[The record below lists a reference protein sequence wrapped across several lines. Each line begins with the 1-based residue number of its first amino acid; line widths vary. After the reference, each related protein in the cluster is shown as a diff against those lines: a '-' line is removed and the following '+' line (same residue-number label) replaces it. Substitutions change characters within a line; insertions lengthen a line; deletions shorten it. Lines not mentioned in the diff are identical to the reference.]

1 LLLLEL
7 SRREKLLFRGANYF
21 SCREND
27 RIHRALEKIRYAPN
41 QFIAVFGEIMV
52 KKITA
57 IRRYRP
63 EIKRE
68 RTLQTRHLVHDI
80 ARSSSLNEGSIRFVV
95 YELRDAILRA
105 HRIGQAVKIEGLGT
119 FTPTIHLDGSL
130 DILFRPD
137 PDMLRQ
143 LNDRTK
149 FYAKILNKANI
160 GKSAEEL
167 VEQWNQKHPDD
178 PVEG

>member
-1 LLLLEL
+1 M
-7 SRREKLLFRGANYF
+7 A
-21 SCREND
+21 
-27 RIHRALEKIRYAPN
+27 
-41 QFIAVFGEIMV
+41 

-57 IRRYRP
+57 IRKYRP
-63 EIKRE
+63 EIE
-68 RTLQTRHLVHDI
+68 RMPTLQTRHMIENL
-80 ARSSSLNEGSIRFVV
+80 ARRTSLNEGSIRHVV
-95 YELRDAILRA
+95 YELRDEILRA
-105 HRIGQAVKIEGLGT
+105 HRTGQAVKIEGLGT

-160 GKSAEEL
+160 GKTAEEL
-167 VEQWNQKHPDD
+167 VAQWNEEHPVD

>member
-1 LLLLEL
+1 M
-7 SRREKLLFRGANYF
+7 A
-21 SCREND
+21 
-27 RIHRALEKIRYAPN
+27 
-41 QFIAVFGEIMV
+41 
-52 KKITA
+52 KKITV

-68 RTLQTRHLVHDI
+68 RTRQTWQVVEDI
-80 ARSSSLNEGSIRFVV
+80 ARGTSLNEGSIRFVV

-119 FTPTIHLDGSL
+119 FTPTIRVDGSL
-130 DILFRPD
+130 DILFRPN
-137 PDMLRQ
+137 PDMLKQ

-160 GKSAEEL
+160 GKSADEL
-167 VEQWNQKHPDD
+167 VAQWNAEHPDD

>member
-1 LLLLEL
+1 M
-7 SRREKLLFRGANYF
+7 A
-21 SCREND
+21 
-27 RIHRALEKIRYAPN
+27 
-41 QFIAVFGEIMV
+41 

-68 RTLQTRHLVHDI
+68 RTRQTRQLVEDM
-80 ARSSSLNEGSIRFVV
+80 ARRTTLNEGSIRHVV
-95 YELRDAILRA
+95 YDLRDAILQA
-105 HRIGQAVKIEGLGT
+105 HRMGQAVKIDGLGT
-119 FTPTIHLDGSL
+119 FTPTIHVNGSL

-137 PDMLRQ
+137 PEMLKQ

-167 VEQWNQKHPDD
+167 VAQWNVEHPDD